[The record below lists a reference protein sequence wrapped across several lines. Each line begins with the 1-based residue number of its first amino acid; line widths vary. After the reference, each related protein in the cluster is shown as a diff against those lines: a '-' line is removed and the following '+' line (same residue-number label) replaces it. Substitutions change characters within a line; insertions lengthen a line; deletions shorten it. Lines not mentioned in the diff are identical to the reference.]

1 MVKFSFIK
9 AKMVKF
15 SSKKAKLVKFTEINP
30 TTRNW

>member
-30 TTRNW
+30 ARRNW